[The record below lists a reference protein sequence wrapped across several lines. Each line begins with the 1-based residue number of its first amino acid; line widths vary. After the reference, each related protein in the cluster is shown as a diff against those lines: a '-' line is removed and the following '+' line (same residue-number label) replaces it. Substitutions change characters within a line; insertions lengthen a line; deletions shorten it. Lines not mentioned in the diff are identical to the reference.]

1 MHAQRLTAAG
11 STLSAAALLMLLG
24 SAGPAQALSC
34 APGLVPA
41 IVDGVQACVPAP
53 SGQPEPSPFYNPG
66 ESNYDPVT
74 GHYSEAVPAVPVPA
88 ESPTVPAAAPSAEPA
103 RTEEA
108 APGGTAVL
116 PAPAA
121 TSSPSPSP
129 STSRTPR
136 PTPSAAAAE
145 ERAGMETVLPAA
157 AAVVILGVLAGA
169 LLRRHRNRRG

>member
-11 STLSAAALLMLLG
+11 STLTAAALLLLG
-24 SAGPAQALSC
+24 SAAPAQALSC

-41 IVDGVQACVPAP
+41 VVDGVQACVPAT

-74 GHYSEAVPAVPVPA
+74 GHYSEAVPAPYPVPA
-88 ESPTVPAAAPSAEPA
+88 QSTSAPAAVPSAEPA
-103 RTEEA
+103 PTETPA
-108 APGGTAVL
+108 GGTAVL

-121 TSSPSPSP
+121 TSSPSP

>member
-1 MHAQRLTAAG
+1 MHAQRLTPAG
-11 STLSAAALLMLLG
+11 STLTAAALLVLLG
-24 SAGPAQALSC
+24 TAGPAQALSC

-41 IVDGVQACVPAP
+41 VVEGAQACVPAT

-74 GHYSEAVPAVPVPA
+74 GHYSEAVPAPYPVPA
-88 ESPTVPAAAPSAEPA
+88 QSTSAPAAVPSAEPA
-103 RTEEA
+103 PTETPA
-108 APGGTAVL
+108 GGTAVL

-121 TSSPSPSP
+121 TSSPSPS
-129 STSRTPR
+129 TSRTPR
-136 PTPSAAAAE
+136 PTPSAEASE
-145 ERAGMETVLPAA
+145 ERVGMETVLPAA

>member
-11 STLSAAALLMLLG
+11 STLTAAALLVLMG
-24 SAGPAQALSC
+24 TAGPAQALSC

-41 IVDGVQACVPAP
+41 VVEGVQACVPAT
-53 SGQPEPSPFYNPG
+53 SGQREPSPFYNPG

-88 ESPTVPAAAPSAEPA
+88 QSATVPAPVPSAEPTPA
-103 RTEEA
+103 EIPA
-108 APGGTAVL
+108 GGTAVL

-121 TSSPSPSP
+121 TLSPSPSP
-129 STSRTPR
+129 DMTRTPS
-136 PTPSAAAAE
+136 PTPSAAPGD
-145 ERAGMETVLPAA
+145 ERVGMETVLPAA

>member
-11 STLSAAALLMLLG
+11 STLSAAALLLLG
-24 SAGPAQALSC
+24 SAAPAQALSC

-41 IVDGVQACVPAP
+41 MVDGVQACVAAP

-74 GHYSEAVPAVPVPA
+74 GHYSEAVPAPYPVPPQSTSA
-88 ESPTVPAAAPSAEPA
+88 PAAVPSAEPA
-103 RTEEA
+103 PAETPA
-108 APGGTAVL
+108 GGTAVL

-121 TSSPSPSP
+121 TSSPLPSP

-136 PTPSAAAAE
+136 PTPSAEASE

>member
-11 STLSAAALLMLLG
+11 STLTAAALLVLMG
-24 SAGPAQALSC
+24 TAGPAQALSC

-41 IVDGVQACVPAP
+41 VAEGVQACVPAT

-88 ESPTVPAAAPSAEPA
+88 QSPTVPAAVPSAEPA
-103 RTEEA
+103 GTEA

-121 TSSPSPSP
+121 TLSPSPSP
-129 STSRTPR
+129 DMTRTPS
-136 PTPSAAAAE
+136 PTPSAAPGD
-145 ERAGMETVLPAA
+145 ERVGMETVLPAA

>member
-34 APGLVPA
+34 APGLVPTM
-41 IVDGVQACVPAP
+41 VDGVQACVPAP

-74 GHYSEAVPAVPVPA
+74 GHYSEAVPAPYPVPA
-88 ESPTVPAAAPSAEPA
+88 QSTSAPAAVPSAEPA
-103 RTEEA
+103 PAETPA
-108 APGGTAVL
+108 GGTAVL

-121 TSSPSPSP
+121 TSSPSPS
-129 STSRTPR
+129 TSRTPR
-136 PTPSAAAAE
+136 PTPSTEASE
-145 ERAGMETVLPAA
+145 ERVGMETALPAA